1 MKNLIFLMILISGF
15 AYGQFEITDSSS
27 DWKTIGKVDAGEI
40 LQKNNIFKLRY
51 IDYQSKLKSDDPLS
65 TFKSPYQRNVD
76 KLERAIEKSGSNIKS
91 TPYEFEFTGDQT
103 TLDKIFTIVDA
114 HFANKTKEE
123 LTLTFPEGNLYLKFA
138 SSFGIYAFTLGT
150 DSDNGKIFSQPMTKK
165 QAAKLFGQK

>member
-1 MKNLIFLMILISGF
+1 MKKILLLLILVSGL

-40 LQKNNIFKLRY
+40 LQKENTLKLRY
-51 IDYQSKLKSDDPLS
+51 IDYQIKLKAADPLY
-65 TFKSPYQRNVD
+65 TFKSQNQKNVD

-91 TPYEFEFTGDQT
+91 TPYEFGFTGDQT
-103 TLDKIFTIVDA
+103 TLDKIFAIVDA

-165 QAAKLFGQK
+165 QAAKLLGQK